1 MEQTSQQL
9 TQQWQD
15 ICPQIRQVCDD
26 DVLDRWLGQM
36 TPVLSSD
43 GSIDLIVPTQFMKE
57 WLNSRDY
64 AKVIADIWRQ
74 SNPDLQNIS
83 FKTKTYQP
91 ETEAQPLSVSELAL
105 NKMAVSALPEQ
116 SAKPENLSL
125 EVKNFLDPNMTF
137 ANFVVGKT
145 NEFAYAAARRVADNA
160 EISYNPLYLHSSVG
174 LGKTHL
180 MQAIAAEIEHQQ
192 NGRTVMYLSAEKFMF
207 EFVKALR
214 SDKTVDFRELFRS
227 VDVFMIDDIQFICGK
242 RGMQEE
248 FFHTFNELVAQGK
261 QIVLAS
267 DSSPLELKGLDD
279 RLKTRMA
286 QGLVADIYPTTYEMR
301 IGILQTKAALYE
313 VNLPNDVAEFLAEH
327 ITTNVRELE
336 GALKRIVA
344 NSQLLNTPITLENTK
359 QILRDLLHVY
369 EKDLSIEDIQKSVAE
384 YYNIKLIDLKSTRR
398 DRRIARPRQ
407 IAMYLSKQLTTK
419 SLPEI
424 GLAFDRDHT
433 TIIHAI
439 RTIDD
444 LMVSDADVA
453 SDVKHFI
460 KNLKGV

>member
-460 KNLKGV
+460 KNLKGA

>member
-91 ETEAQPLSVSELAL
+91 ETEARPLSVSEPAL

-313 VNLPNDVAEFLAEH
+313 VNLPNDDAEFLAEH

-460 KNLKGV
+460 KNLKGA

>member
-91 ETEAQPLSVSELAL
+91 ETEARPLSVSEPAL

-116 SAKPENLSL
+116 SANPENLSL

-460 KNLKGV
+460 KNLKGA

>member
-91 ETEAQPLSVSELAL
+91 ETEARPLSVSEPAL

-460 KNLKGV
+460 KNLKGA

>member
-91 ETEAQPLSVSELAL
+91 ETEARPLSVSEPAL

-369 EKDLSIEDIQKSVAE
+369 EK
-384 YYNIKLIDLKSTRR
+384 
-398 DRRIARPRQ
+398 
-407 IAMYLSKQLTTK
+407 
-419 SLPEI
+419 
-424 GLAFDRDHT
+424 
-433 TIIHAI
+433 
-439 RTIDD
+439 
-444 LMVSDADVA
+444 
-453 SDVKHFI
+453 
-460 KNLKGV
+460 